1 MRNIRYKRAI
11 SALVLLA
18 LMSLACNLFN
28 RISSTPVQ
36 STSIPISTE
45 AVDSLREDISTAV
58 DDFGKGEQ
66 VTLVIDEAEL
76 SSLVAFELQKQSEPI
91 FHEPQ
96 IYLQDGQV
104 QVSGK
109 VQQGGFLVPSQMSLV
124 VTVDSTGYPQ
134 IKALS
139 AKVGPFN
146 LSEDMLNEI
155 SGQINILFTNSF
167 RPRLSN
173 IYVESITI
181 ADGMM
186 TIIGHNR

>member
-109 VQQGGFLVPSQMSLV
+109 VQQGGFLVPLILAGSATPGVLLLATRSNV
-124 VTVDSTGYPQ
+124 PCR
-134 IKALS
+134 ALS
-139 AKVGPFN
+139 RGMEPK
-146 LSEDMLNEI
+146 
-155 SGQINILFTNSF
+155 T
-167 RPRLSN
+167 RL
-173 IYVESITI
+173 
-181 ADGMM
+181 AL
-186 TIIGHNR
+186 R